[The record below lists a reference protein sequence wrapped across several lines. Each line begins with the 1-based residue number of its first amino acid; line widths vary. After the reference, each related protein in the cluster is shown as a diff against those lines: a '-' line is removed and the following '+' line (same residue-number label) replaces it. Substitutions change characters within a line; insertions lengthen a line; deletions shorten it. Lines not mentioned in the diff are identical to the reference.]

1 MIELCID
8 SCGPGTSLQDFGRFG
23 YRRFGVSPAG
33 AMDRYHLALA
43 NALVGNASGTAGI
56 EFCLAGGTL
65 HVTGGEA
72 LISLAGP
79 ACRMLVNDRALPSS
93 TSAVV
98 GVNDHVTVKLAPSAV
113 YAYLAVAD
121 GFLAEPTM
129 GSLSLHRRSGLGGR
143 PLGAGT
149 RIPVAAVE
157 RGREPRSL
165 DGRSRAPTG
174 PMRVLLGPQDDYF
187 ERRALDAFL
196 GEAFRVAPGSDRMAC
211 RLTGPLLEHRK
222 GFDIVSDGLVA
233 GHIQVPGNGQPLVL
247 LRDCPTTGGY
257 PKIATLI
264 SADLD
269 RFAQLPAGEA
279 VGFRAVS
286 LEEAVAAA
294 SEARNAMRD
303 LPRRLRSA
311 ASLLSSERLLGENL
325 VDGVRSAF
333 DLEA

>member
-1 MIELCID
+1 MIELCFD
-8 SCGPGTSLQDFGRFG
+8 SCGPGTSVQDLGRFG

-43 NALVGNASGTAGI
+43 NALVGNAPGTAGI
-56 EFCLAGGTL
+56 EFWLAGGSFRFA
-65 HVTGGEA
+65 GGKA
-72 LISLAGP
+72 LVSVAGP
-79 ACRMLVNDRALPSS
+79 ACRMLVNGEALPANR
-93 TSAVV
+93 SAVV
-98 GVNDHVTVKLAPSAV
+98 GVDDHIAVKLGPSAV
-113 YAYLAVAD
+113 YAYLAVA
-121 GFLAEPTM
+121 GGLLAPPTM
-129 GSLSLHRRSGLGGR
+129 GSRSLHHRSGVGGR
-143 PLGAGT
+143 PIAAGT
-149 RIPVAAVE
+149 RIPIAAAE
-157 RGREPRSL
+157 SEREPRAL
-165 DGRSRAPTG
+165 VDRCAPPAG
-174 PMRVLLGPQDDYF
+174 PLRVVVGPQDDF
-187 ERRALDAFL
+187 LERRALDALL
-196 GEAFRVAPGSDRMAC
+196 GEEFRVAPGSDRMAC

-264 SADLD
+264 SADLG
-269 RFAQLPAGEA
+269 RFAQLPAGA
-279 VGFRAVS
+279 PVRFRAVS

-294 SEARNAMRD
+294 LEARNAVLD

-325 VDGVRSAF
+325 IDGVRSAF